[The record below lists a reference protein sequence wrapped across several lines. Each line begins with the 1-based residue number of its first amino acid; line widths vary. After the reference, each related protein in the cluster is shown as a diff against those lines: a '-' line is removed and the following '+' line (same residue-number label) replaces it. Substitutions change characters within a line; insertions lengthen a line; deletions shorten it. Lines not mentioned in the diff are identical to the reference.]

1 MPDITSS
8 EPPCGIGAPLI
19 TYTSSP
25 FSPDDEF
32 VTILTSAVIAA
43 ELVLA
48 RVHPITIAVVEEG
61 TV

>member
-1 MPDITSS
+1 M
-8 EPPCGIGAPLI
+8 I

-25 FSPDDEF
+25 FSPDDAF
-32 VTILTSAVIAA
+32 VTIFTSAVIAA

-48 RVHPITIAVVEEG
+48 KVHPITIAVVEEG

>member
-1 MPDITSS
+1 M
-8 EPPCGIGAPLI
+8 I

-25 FSPDDEF
+25 FSPDDAF
-32 VTILTSAVIAA
+32 VTIFTSAVIAA
-43 ELVLA
+43 ELVFA